1 MRARIPSHDPTTRR
15 NSNPEPRPESR
26 ARMSRR
32 ARASRDRPVSAPAPP
47 PTGPPRAYTTHTH
60 PSTRD
65 TTRTTPRLARARST
79 PTRSRR
85 PRESSSS
92 IQIKSLTRRRII
104 IVIVR
109 VETNRP
115 SSSSCTRARIA
126 VHARIASPFAYLEPV
141 ASSSVARA
149 PTANHPIQPRVVVVG
164 PRARA
169 VATWYL
175 TVHDSSRV
183 RDSTLYIRYI
193 YATCVHS
200 VHQRTVYQDCTHT
213 SDFDALM
220 YTRETLYIVPFVPD
234 IITLRPRP

>member
-1 MRARIPSHDPTTRR
+1 
-15 NSNPEPRPESR
+15 
-26 ARMSRR
+26 MSRR

-92 IQIKSLTRRRII
+92 SSIQIKSLTRRRII

-109 VETNRP
+109 VETNRS

-149 PTANHPIQPRVVVVG
+149 ATANHPIQPRVVVVG